1 MPRGVADGSGVEE
14 EVFQR
19 GEGGEGGFG
28 RGEAFNAE
36 PADVRLRGEVGLAA
50 VADVEV
56 QGGKGPGVREEE
68 LDGGGGLEVVVA
80 AVWGRGRGLEVS
92 YDRSDGELRRSAR
105 VGQDWLTSIDGLPE
119 VGQGCSSFVEKGI
132 ESRGPA

>member
-1 MPRGVADGSGVEE
+1 M
-14 EVFQR
+14 FQR

-36 PADVRLRGEVGLAA
+36 PANIRLRGEVGFAA

-68 LDGGGGLEVVVA
+68 LDGGGRLEVVVA
-80 AVWGRGRGLEVS
+80 AV
-92 YDRSDGELRRSAR
+92 
-105 VGQDWLTSIDGLPE
+105 
-119 VGQGCSSFVEKGI
+119 
-132 ESRGPA
+132 